1 MGNISFQMMVR
12 RAFKAIQDSVK
23 PRRGEKDMPV
33 VHLRKIGLALSML
46 LLLAAFLLP
55 GAAVAAP
62 AATTDIAVKVNG
74 QAVTFDV
81 KPVIDNGR
89 TLVPLRGVFE
99 KLGAQVDW
107 LPATREAVITDSTHT
122 VRVQLGSNT
131 ATVDGKTVTMDVV
144 AKVVSGR
151 TMVPLRFL
159 SESIG
164 AKAIWVGSTRTVE
177 ILDPNKLTPQ
187 QKQLLA
193 AYENIPGA
201 HKANLTM
208 DFHMKSTAGDQAFN
222 IAMQITSKAV
232 INNDDRHLWLE
243 MKFSGSDTS
252 QIPSEPLTMEVIKKG
267 SQIYTKTE
275 NDPWQTVDQNQL
287 DIPLGIAGDPGEQ
300 FLQYYNLPFKV
311 QNNVEVS
318 GQQTTQYSFTL
329 DPKTSSDML
338 NAPSLQNN
346 GVGSDQD
353 LFNIFKG
360 MTGGAVSKS
369 IYLDSQNRIIQD
381 NTSTSM
387 SIQPAASGQPG
398 DLTGLTS
405 TSDIELSYDYTGAP
419 EPIAAPAGVF
429 PGV

>member
-1 MGNISFQMMVR
+1 MSIF
-12 RAFKAIQDSVK
+12 
-23 PRRGEKDMPV
+23 
-33 VHLRKIGLALSML
+33 HLRRTGLALLMA

-62 AATTDIAVKVNG
+62 SSTTDITVKVNG

-107 LPATREAVITDSTHT
+107 LPATREAVITDGART
-122 VRVQLGSNT
+122 VRVQLDSNT

-144 AKVVSGR
+144 AKAVSGR

-201 HKANLTM
+201 HKADLTM
-208 DFHMKSTAGDQAFN
+208 DFNMKSTAGDQAFN
-222 IAMQITSKAV
+222 ITMQITSKAV

-243 MKFSGSDTS
+243 MKLSSSDTS

-267 SQIYTKTE
+267 SQIYTKTG
-275 NDPWQTVDQNQL
+275 NDPWQAVDQNQL
-287 DIPLGIAGDPGEQ
+287 DIPLGIAGNPDEQ
-300 FLQYYNLPFKV
+300 FLQYYNLPFKA
-311 QNNVEVS
+311 QNNVAMN

-329 DPKTSSDML
+329 DPKTFTGML
-338 NAPSLQNN
+338 NDPSLLNN
-346 GVGSDQD
+346 AAGKDQD
-353 LFNIFKG
+353 LINILKG
-360 MTGGAVSKS
+360 LSIGSASKS

-387 SIQPAASGQPG
+387 SIQPTASGQPG

-405 TSDIELSYDYTGAP
+405 TSDIELSYDYTGVP
-419 EPIAAPAGVF
+419 EPIAAPTGVF
-429 PGV
+429 PGA